1 MKKYI
6 STIGFTLTA
15 ILCTSCATE
24 ISTTKM
30 SAVFPDSTNHLR
42 KGCAY
47 RVDYNN
53 KVGGL
58 RGWGV
63 VHSDKDIQTAVRDTM
78 KEAGPNCIGL
88 ADVVILTRGW
98 GEVDVLVEGHPIYRK

>member
-42 KGCAY
+42 KGCTY

-58 RGWGV
+58 GGWE
-63 VHSDKDIQTAVRDTM
+63 VHAGNDIQTAVRDTM

-88 ADVVILTRGW
+88 ADVVILTTGW
-98 GEVDVLVEGHPIYRK
+98 GEVVVRVEGHPIYRN